1 MAPAVVVSFGNAVIA
16 TLAPRQDSQQKSDLV
31 SRLTPNA
38 EQWQSIYFIIG
49 FTIGIAILWHL
60 PIIKYV
66 LWPFKVFTVALH
78 EFGHAAVGR
87 CTGAKVQSITVDPD
101 EGGLTKMLGGN
112 MYLSLPAGYL
122 SSAFFGAV
130 MIFCGFNLLASKI
143 VVCVV
148 GLAMLLTL
156 FWAKNWLTRGITV
169 IFIGA
174 MAFFWW
180 FDQSLVLRYIVLFLG
195 CMSSFYAV
203 WDIVEDLVVRKVN
216 ESDASAFSRIC
227 CNGCIP
233 PQLWGFIWFL
243 ISLIFIGAAI
253 IAAIIYFKDN
263 GQ

>member
-1 MAPAVVVSFGNAVIA
+1 MPVIINLA
-16 TLAPRQDSQQKSDLV
+16 GSTLAVLAARDATTSTSSSSTDIV
-31 SRLTPNA
+31 SRLTPNS

-49 FTIGIAILWHL
+49 FTVAIAILWYM
-60 PIIKYV
+60 PILKYI

-78 EFGHAAVGR
+78 EFGHASVGC
-87 CTGAKVQSITVDPD
+87 CTGARVQSITVDPD

-130 MIFCGFNLLASKI
+130 MIFCGFNLLASKV

-174 MAFFWW
+174 IAFFWW
-180 FDQSLVLRYIVLFLG
+180 FDNSLVLRYIVLFLG
-195 CMSSFYAV
+195 VMSSFYAV
-203 WDIVEDLVVRKVN
+203 WDIIEDLVVRKVN

-227 CNGCIP
+227 CGP
-233 PQLWGFIWFL
+233 PQMWGFFWFL
-243 ISLIFIGAAI
+243 ISVIFIAAAI
-253 IAAIIYFKDN
+253 IAAIVVFKDN